1 MHGDMSRVLTA
12 TPIDQERIMSDRNE
26 QVYGCDPKAMMA
38 DLMQHIALQG
48 LSMVLISMLSDI
60 QEMVA
65 LGQAETARKALNRLK
80 YVVSEKL
87 PKTYV
92 TPDDVSVHAEVGQL
106 RELYAQ
112 TTKGTWH
119 ALPGRALVISGE
131 VSNSGYQGFDV
142 LRGHAPQ
149 AREAKRNAEFSAR
162 MHNAAP
168 ALFDAAELIEHV
180 LNSQDKLPRE
190 QRDVYIVDKV
200 QATLS
205 SLKQSL
211 S

>member
-1 MHGDMSRVLTA
+1 MTLD
-12 TPIDQERIMSDRNE
+12 DRNE
-26 QVYGCDPKAMMA
+26 QVYGCEPTAVMA
-38 DLMQHIALQG
+38 DLEQHIAVQG
-48 LSMVLISMLSDI
+48 LGMVLVSMMSDV
-60 QEMVA
+60 QEMVS
-65 LGQAETARKALNRLK
+65 LGQTEQARKALNRLK
-80 YVVSEKL
+80 YVVGEKL
-87 PKTYV
+87 PKAYD

-106 RELYAQ
+106 RELHAQ
-112 TTKGTWH
+112 TTKGIWH

-168 ALFDAAELIEHV
+168 ALFDAAELVQHV
-180 LNSQDKLPRE
+180 LTSQDKLPRD
-190 QRDVYIVDKV
+190 QRDGYIVDKA
-200 QATLS
+200 QSTLS